1 MQSFIIKLQN
11 QNPGSKIPIE
21 GTIGSFPVQTLQ
33 LYWSLPSAPIFFPK
47 IMRKVQNFVF
57 DFCNSAAVVKVN
69 KKKESKFLY
78 EVY

>member
-1 MQSFIIKLQN
+1 MKN
-11 QNPGSKIPIE
+11 
-21 GTIGSFPVQTLQ
+21 
-33 LYWSLPSAPIFFPK
+33 
-47 IMRKVQNFVF
+47 MVQNFVF